1 MSDPQR
7 PEREAMV
14 TLDAVL
20 TAIAAEEELD
30 GPLPE
35 AMRAKFLA
43 DPEGALRSAVRAT
56 KYGISIRVR
65 QLAALPPTPT
75 PGEAK
80 LLERIADLERQLA
93 WERKRGDYLRG
104 RAASAEFR
112 EGARLPTIAD
122 PDVPPAPTG
131 ERE

>member
-7 PEREAMV
+7 PEREAIERQ
-14 TLDAVL
+14 LREE
-20 TAIAAEEELD
+20 AAFWKSRRYGD
-30 GPLPE
+30 QG
-35 AMRAKFLA
+35 
-43 DPEGALRSAVRAT
+43 LRESAERAVRIMTEAAD
-56 KYGISIRVR
+56 V
-65 QLAALPPTPT
+65 LAALPPTPP
-75 PGEAK
+75 PGVAE

-104 RAASAEFR
+104 RATSAEFR
-112 EGARLPTIAD
+112 EGARLPMIAD